1 MKILFTAA
9 EIARMRLPGL
19 PTTKSSILS
28 RAAREGIGGIR
39 RVFEIP
45 DRYLV
50 AAHGSVV
57 GRMAGQETGRYLIR
71 HDEAEKDAAALDAGM
86 LAEAAQVLEKWDL
99 DERVGLP
106 ADEKGRLI
114 AMCYKMLADG
124 VAAGD
129 LSALLAAVTRLVRGG
144 SDV

>member
-1 MKILFTAA
+1 
-9 EIARMRLPGL
+9 
-19 PTTKSSILS
+19 
-28 RAAREGIGGIR
+28 
-39 RVFEIP
+39 
-45 DRYLV
+45 
-50 AAHGSVV
+50 
-57 GRMAGQETGRYLIR
+57 
-71 HDEAEKDAAALDAGM
+71 M

>member
-28 RAAREGIGGIR
+28 R
-39 RVFEIP
+39 
-45 DRYLV
+45 
-50 AAHGSVV
+50 
-57 GRMAGQETGRYLIR
+57 
-71 HDEAEKDAAALDAGM
+71 
-86 LAEAAQVLEKWDL
+86 AAQVLEKWDL